1 MEMVVTAATELTVL
15 KTALLAVVTDNE
27 KLPFRT
33 INTCPFYL
41 RILKCNSAQTPL
53 LSGVNHFSC
62 HLFFRKVTCDEWR
75 CFVLRSAF
83 VLCLILG
90 AERGAILEKY
100 LEQGDPSPPS
110 PFWYDRK

>member
-1 MEMVVTAATELTVL
+1 MKIYVFVEKILAFFYGYKNAIRPKDSCCQASILFPVT
-15 KTALLAVVTDNE
+15 
-27 KLPFRT
+27 
-33 INTCPFYL
+33 
-41 RILKCNSAQTPL
+41 
-53 LSGVNHFSC
+53 
-62 HLFFRKVTCDEWR
+62 FFLRKVTCDEWR
-75 CFVLRSAF
+75 CFVLRSTF